1 MTLTI
6 NILYKGKDSKKFAK
20 EMTEKGIVDR
30 IRAQKGNIK
39 YEYYQSLERDDEI
52 LLVDIWESQEAL
64 DIHHQ
69 SPMMA
74 EIIQLREKYDV
85 RMEVHKYQE
94 IEGSNDDKYI
104 RK

>member
-52 LLVDIWESQEAL
+52 LLVDIWQSQEAL

-69 SPMMA
+69 SPMMT
-74 EIIQLREKYDV
+74 EIMQLREKYDV
-85 RMEVHKYQE
+85 KMEVHKYQE

>member
-39 YEYYQSLERDDEI
+39 YEYYQSLEKDDEI
-52 LLVDIWESQEAL
+52 LLLDIWKNQEAL

-69 SPMMA
+69 SPMMT
-74 EIIQLREKYDV
+74 EIMQLREKYDV
-85 RMEVHKYQE
+85 RMEVHKYQK

>member
-30 IRAQKGNIK
+30 IRAQKGNIR
-39 YEYYQSLERDDEI
+39 YEYYQSLEREDEI

-74 EIIQLREKYDV
+74 EIMQLREKYDV
-85 RMEVHKYQE
+85 KMEVHKYQE
-94 IEGSNDDKYI
+94 IKGSNDDKYI

>member
-1 MTLTI
+1 MALTI

-30 IRAQKGNIK
+30 IRAQKGNIR
-39 YEYYQSLERDDEI
+39 YEYYQSLEREDEI

-74 EIIQLREKYDV
+74 EIMQLREKYDV
-85 RMEVHKYQE
+85 KMEVHKYQE
-94 IEGSNDDKYI
+94 IKGSNDDKYI

>member
-39 YEYYQSLERDDEI
+39 YEYYQSLEKDDEI
-52 LLVDIWESQEAL
+52 LLLDIWENQEAL
-64 DIHHQ
+64 NIHHQ
-69 SPMMA
+69 SPMMD
-74 EIIQLREKYDV
+74 EIIKLREKYDI
-85 RMEVHKYQE
+85 RMQVHKYQE

>member
-30 IRAQKGNIK
+30 IRAQKGNIR

-52 LLVDIWESQEAL
+52 LLLDIWENQEAL

-69 SPMMA
+69 SPMMD
-74 EIIQLREKYDV
+74 EIMKLREKYDV
-85 RMEVHKYQE
+85 KMEVHKYQE
-94 IEGSNDDKYI
+94 IKGSNDDKYI
-104 RK
+104 RN

>member
-52 LLVDIWESQEAL
+52 LLLDIWENQEAL

-69 SPMMA
+69 SPMMG
-74 EIIQLREKYDV
+74 EIMKLREKYDV
-85 RMEVHKYQE
+85 KMEVHKYQE
-94 IEGSNDDKYI
+94 IKGSNDDKYI

>member
-20 EMTEKGIVDR
+20 EMTEKGIVER
-30 IRAQKGNIK
+30 IRAQKGNIR

-52 LLVDIWESQEAL
+52 LLLDIWENQEAL

-69 SPMMA
+69 SPMMD
-74 EIIQLREKYDV
+74 EIMKLREKYDV
-85 RMEVHKYQE
+85 KMEVHKYQE
-94 IEGSNDDKYI
+94 IKGSNDDKYI

>member
-20 EMTEKGIVDR
+20 EMTEKGIVNR
-30 IRAQKGNIK
+30 IRAQKGNIR

-52 LLVDIWESQEAL
+52 LLVDIWQSQEAL

-74 EIIQLREKYDV
+74 EIMQLREKYDV
-85 RMEVHKYQE
+85 KMEVHKYQE

>member
-30 IRAQKGNIK
+30 IRAQKGNIR
-39 YEYYQSLERDDEI
+39 YEYYQSLEREDEI
-52 LLVDIWESQEAL
+52 LLVDIWQSQEAL

-69 SPMMA
+69 SPMMT
-74 EIIQLREKYDV
+74 EIMQLREKYDV
-85 RMEVHKYQE
+85 RMEVHKYQK

>member
-20 EMTEKGIVDR
+20 EMTEKGIVER
-30 IRAQKGNIK
+30 IRAQKGNIR

-52 LLVDIWESQEAL
+52 LLLDIWENQEAL

-69 SPMMA
+69 SPMMG
-74 EIIQLREKYDV
+74 EIMKLREKYDV
-85 RMEVHKYQE
+85 KMEVHKYQE
-94 IEGSNDDKYI
+94 IKGSNDDKYI
-104 RK
+104 RN

>member
-30 IRAQKGNIK
+30 IRAQKGNIR

-52 LLVDIWESQEAL
+52 LLLDIWENQEAL

-69 SPMMA
+69 SPMMG
-74 EIIQLREKYDV
+74 EIMKLREKYDV
-85 RMEVHKYQE
+85 KMEVHKYQE
-94 IEGSNDDKYI
+94 IKGSNDDKYI

>member
-30 IRAQKGNIK
+30 IRAQKGNIR

-52 LLVDIWESQEAL
+52 LLLDIWENQEAL

-69 SPMMA
+69 SPMMG
-74 EIIQLREKYDV
+74 EIMKLREKYDV
-85 RMEVHKYQE
+85 KMEVHKHQE
-94 IEGSNDDKYI
+94 IKGSNDDKYI

>member
-30 IRAQKGNIK
+30 IRAQKGNIR

-52 LLVDIWESQEAL
+52 LLLDIWENQEAL

-69 SPMMA
+69 SPMMD
-74 EIIQLREKYDV
+74 EIMKLR
-85 RMEVHKYQE
+85 
-94 IEGSNDDKYI
+94 
-104 RK
+104 

>member
-20 EMTEKGIVDR
+20 EMTEKGIVER
-30 IRAQKGNIK
+30 IRAQKGNIR

-52 LLVDIWESQEAL
+52 LLLDIWENQESL

-69 SPMMA
+69 SPMMD
-74 EIIQLREKYDV
+74 EIMKLREKYDV
-85 RMEVHKYQE
+85 KMEVHKYQE
-94 IEGSNDDKYI
+94 IKESNDDKYI

>member
-39 YEYYQSLERDDEI
+39 YEYYQSLEKDDEI
-52 LLVDIWESQEAL
+52 LLLDIWENQEAL

-69 SPMMA
+69 SPMMG
-74 EIIQLREKYDV
+74 EIMKLREKYDV
-85 RMEVHKYQE
+85 KMEVHKCQE
-94 IEGSNDDKYI
+94 IKGSNDDKYI
-104 RK
+104 RN

>member
-20 EMTEKGIVDR
+20 EMTEKGIVER
-30 IRAQKGNIK
+30 IRAQKGNIR

-52 LLVDIWESQEAL
+52 LLLDIWENQEAL
-64 DIHHQ
+64 NIHHQ
-69 SPMMA
+69 SPMMD
-74 EIIQLREKYDV
+74 EIIKLREKYDI
-85 RMEVHKYQE
+85 RMQVHKYQE